1 MHSGISCFDNKVG
14 RDLIFV
20 EAMVSSFKDWFHK
33 IVGDVIFDK
42 FISHF
47 KTEQYNDEELK
58 VLSEA
63 YDKITDAFKY
73 VKRKL
78 KHFEEHLSINLEL
91 SKNQQTPLL
100 PESITIKTDLIAQ
113 MFNYVSKSV
122 CQYKISV
129 NGRDPLSDEDTFPFL
144 IVFDEASVLSE
155 VDPIN
160 RLSTL

>member
-1 MHSGISCFDNKVG
+1 MCLFKYSDQSYHNKAFNPCYNPLIIHRFVNTAPEDDFPASYIGGDLHSGISCFDNKVG

-73 VKRKL
+73 GKRKL
-78 KHFEEHLSINLEL
+78 KHFEEHLIWNCP
-91 SKNQQTPLL
+91 K
-100 PESITIKTDLIAQ
+100 
-113 MFNYVSKSV
+113 
-122 CQYKISV
+122 
-129 NGRDPLSDEDTFPFL
+129 
-144 IVFDEASVLSE
+144 
-155 VDPIN
+155 IN
-160 RLSTL
+160 RHLFFQNLSPSKPI